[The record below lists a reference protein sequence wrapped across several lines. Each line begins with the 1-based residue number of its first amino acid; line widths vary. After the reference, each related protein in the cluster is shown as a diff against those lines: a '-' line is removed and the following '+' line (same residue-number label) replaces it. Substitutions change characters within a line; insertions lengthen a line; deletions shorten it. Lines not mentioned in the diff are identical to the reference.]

1 MTDFLQKLT
10 KKEKNKNQENGLF
23 FGKFILKRKDR

>member
-23 FGKFILKRKDR
+23 SKFILKRKDR